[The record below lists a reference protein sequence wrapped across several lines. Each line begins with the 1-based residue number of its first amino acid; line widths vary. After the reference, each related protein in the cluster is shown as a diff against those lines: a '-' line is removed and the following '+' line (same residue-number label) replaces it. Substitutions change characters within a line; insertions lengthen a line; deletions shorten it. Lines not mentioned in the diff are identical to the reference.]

1 MNEWSF
7 QRKEEE
13 IDRSKVI
20 RNGMYVQQC
29 KQGDTTTSY
38 TWGIAGLGNESQ
50 LIPSADGAHGFQV
63 RVRVQTSSTW

>member
-1 MNEWSF
+1 MSYIMIKKNNIIQRVMNEWSF

-13 IDRSKVI
+13 IDRSEVI

-38 TWGIAGLGNESQ
+38 T
-50 LIPSADGAHGFQV
+50 
-63 RVRVQTSSTW
+63 